1 MLDACHKL
9 TKGKYKIYE
18 HIKWVTSFKYKILVF
33 FAVEAGVIKYGR
45 NYGDNH
51 MNMCTN
57 I

>member
-33 FAVEAGVIKYGR
+33 FAVGAGVLSMVETTETI
-45 NYGDNH
+45 
-51 MNMCTN
+51 